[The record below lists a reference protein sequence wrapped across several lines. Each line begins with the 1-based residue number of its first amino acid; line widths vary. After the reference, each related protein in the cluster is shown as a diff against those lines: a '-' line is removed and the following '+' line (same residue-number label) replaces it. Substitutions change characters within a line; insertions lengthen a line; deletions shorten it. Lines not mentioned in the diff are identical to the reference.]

1 MGSILQPFWWP
12 FLGGVI
18 AYSRVMAYYA
28 IVVFVRGEAMMIDAT
43 ISPAGLRIVKLL
55 VGHPPRTVASLIR
68 ATGVTRTAVTE
79 QLNDLVAAGL
89 VERFVERLPS
99 RGRPRH
105 VYKAAGAALLLFAND
120 QQHVMSAL
128 WRAIFDIC
136 GEDVAKKVLKRV
148 SRAMTDYYSQKI
160 TAKKPQERLRQLI
173 SLFAGDGE
181 LVDLVENHDEQ
192 WTIHRRSCP
201 FAGIADARQT
211 VCRIDQEMMSAVVGR
226 HVRRTACRHGGAP
239 CCTFE
244 IAGE

>member
-1 MGSILQPFWWP
+1 MFGLVS
-12 FLGGVI
+12 
-18 AYSRVMAYYA
+18 
-28 IVVFVRGEAMMIDAT
+28 GETMMLNAT

-55 VGHPPRTVASLIR
+55 VGHPPKTVASLIR

-89 VERFVERLPS
+89 IERSIERLKS

-105 VYKAAGAALLLFAND
+105 VYRATDAALLLFSND
-120 QQHVMSAL
+120 QQFLMSAL

-136 GEDVAKKVLKRV
+136 GEDMAKKVLKRV
-148 SRAMTDYYSQKI
+148 SRAMTDYYSQQI

-173 SLFAGDGE
+173 ALFADAGE
-181 LVDLVENHDEQ
+181 LIELAENHNGH
-192 WTIHRRSCP
+192 WTLHRRSCP
-201 FAGIADARQT
+201 FASMADTRQS
-211 VCRIDQEMMSAVVGR
+211 VCRIDQEMISAIVGR
-226 HVRRTACRHGGAP
+226 HVRRVACRRAGDP